1 MTKITLYQIKIGK
14 TIGYSKTYNKA
25 LKFQNEIYK
34 RSKEKASIKPIE
46 KSKIPLEDWEIVN
59 ELSDPKI
66 EISMRYE

>member
-1 MTKITLYQIKIGK
+1 MNPQLYQIKIGN
-14 TIGYSKTYNKA
+14 TTAYSKTYNKA

-46 KSKIPLEDWEIVN
+46 KSKILIGDLEIVN

>member
-1 MTKITLYQIKIGK
+1 MILYQIKLGK
-14 TIGYSKTYNKA
+14 TIAYSKTHHNA
-25 LKFQNEIYK
+25 VKFQNEIYK

-46 KSKIPLEDWEIVN
+46 KSKIPPKDWEIVN